1 VSTGFLLQDF
11 QYFYMEVET
20 LDELITILSSQ
31 EQSDLLRRLALA
43 RKKYTIVKSQLGIK
57 KELLSALI
65 RKEKIFINK
74 NTKLYLRDV
83 MDAIEY
89 VNKKISAASEMLSN
103 LNATYLAKVS
113 IEMAEFSNK
122 TNDILKKFTAVGTLM
137 LPYGLIA
144 GLLGMNV
151 PIPFQDNLDPV
162 TNLTPFIIIIGSMIV
177 FGVIILWLFRRA
189 GWI

>member
-1 VSTGFLLQDF
+1 
-11 QYFYMEVET
+11 MEVEA
-20 LDELITILSSQ
+20 LDELITILNSH

-43 RKKYTIVKSQLGIK
+43 RKKYTVVKSLLATK

-65 RKEKIFINK
+65 RKEKSFINK

-83 MDAIEY
+83 LDAIEY

-103 LNATYLAKVS
+103 LNSSYLAKVS

-151 PIPFQDNLDPV
+151 AIPFQGNLTPI
-162 TNLTPFIIIIGSMIV
+162 TNLTPFIIIVGSMIV
-177 FGVIILWLFRRA
+177 AGTFLLWLFRRA